1 MGLMQIIT
9 VSRVM
14 QDEITRFVGR
24 EVYSNNGV
32 FVGEIEDVQLDTDER
47 RISGLALGRVNEEL
61 FEKNQE
67 KGVIIPYRWVSAVG
81 DIVIIKDI
89 IEQIRARNEE

>member
-1 MGLMQIIT
+1 MD
-9 VSRVM
+9 
-14 QDEITRFVGR
+14 DEITRFVGR

-32 FVGEIEDVQLDTDER
+32 FVGEVEDIQLDTDER

-61 FEKNQE
+61 FDKNKQ

-89 IEQIRARNEE
+89 IERLRAKDD